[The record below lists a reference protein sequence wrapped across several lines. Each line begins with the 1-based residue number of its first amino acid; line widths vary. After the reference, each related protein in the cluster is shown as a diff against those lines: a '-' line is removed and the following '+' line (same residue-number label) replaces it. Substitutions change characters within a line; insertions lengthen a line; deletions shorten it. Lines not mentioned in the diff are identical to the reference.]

1 MKKILKNIGLVVLG
15 LVILVVLGY
24 CVFTAGNL

>member
-1 MKKILKNIGLVVLG
+1 MKKLLKNIGLVVLG

-24 CVFTAGNL
+24 CVFTAVNL